1 MSVNFIGSLIDL
13 VLIYVSIVLIAY
25 SNDGFLTIT
34 FSIVLDIYLKDYTE
48 CYDIILIISVIIAKI
63 TYDYLES
70 SY

>member
-48 CYDIILIISVIIAKI
+48 CYDIILIISVIIAKT